1 MYIYKSCVTQ
11 HYSKEW
17 SIKLCI
23 YKSCVTQ
30 HYSNEWII
38 KLCIY
43 KSCVTQHIT
52 VMNESENFIGLWFLI
67 PLSTIFQLY
76 QWQSVLL
83 VKETGVPRKTTILPQ
98 VTDKLYHIML
108 YWVHLAMSVR
118 FKLHVIG
125 DRHWLRRYLKSNY
138 HTMQPPH
145 PEFFL

>member
-1 MYIYKSCVTQ
+1 MNESLNCVYINLVSHNITVMNESLNCVYINLVS
-11 HYSKEW
+11 H
-17 SIKLCI
+17 
-23 YKSCVTQ
+23 
-30 HYSNEWII
+30 N
-38 KLCIY
+38 
-43 KSCVTQHIT
+43 IT
-52 VMNESENFIGLWFLI
+52 VMNESEHFIGLWFLM

-83 VKETGVPRKTTILPQ
+83 VKETGVPRKTTILRQ

-125 DRHWLRRYLKSNY
+125 DRHWLHRFLKSNY

-145 PEFFL
+145 PDCFL